1 MIDYLRDPI
10 WQFVGALLTLATIA
24 AAVLIFRAQR
34 NKKSL
39 SYKVISDTKLLTVDE
54 EIAGEV
60 EIVYGGTPVKNVNL
74 CLLKI
79 VNDGNV
85 PVASADYERPLSF
98 RFGDTCQIL
107 SAKIVNQSPQ
117 NLQPQSRYDATR
129 FYLEPLLLNRK
140 DSLTVKL
147 LIAQYDSIV
156 EPDARIIGIREVQ
169 KVKDR
174 SRLTSSIL
182 ILALSI
188 VAVVV
193 VIRAFNASSFWG
205 LGPEFDAA
213 VSLVALGLGLLAG
226 YLQFWRRR
234 DSDS

>member
-39 SYKVISDTKLLTVDE
+39 SYKVISDTRVLTVDE

-60 EIVYGGTPVKNVNL
+60 EIIYGGMPVRNVNL

-129 FYLEPLLLNRK
+129 FYLEPLLLNKK

-156 EPDARIIGIREVQ
+156 EPDARIIGVREVR
-169 KVKDR
+169 KLKDR
-174 SRLTSSIL
+174 VLFRDINLEFFAIVIAIGMSLL
-182 ILALSI
+182 VLKVGAPAVALLSL
-188 VAVVV
+188 
-193 VIRAFNASSFWG
+193 SF
-205 LGPEFDAA
+205 A
-213 VSLVALGLGLLAG
+213 LVAELVLLRR
-226 YLQFWRRR
+226 YLVTKRR
-234 DSDS
+234 DADS